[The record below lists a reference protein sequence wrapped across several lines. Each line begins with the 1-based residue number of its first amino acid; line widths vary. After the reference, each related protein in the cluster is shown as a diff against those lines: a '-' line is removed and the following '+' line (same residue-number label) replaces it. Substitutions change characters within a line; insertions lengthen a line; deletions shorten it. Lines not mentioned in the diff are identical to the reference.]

1 MYGYY
6 REKLHVHHFL
16 ELKGLELRDIPQDIN
31 NNFSSLVQKAKITTL
46 SKNYITSYSV
56 YNKTLIITS
65 AHKYKKQKSQL

>member
-6 REKLHVHHFL
+6 WEKLHVNHFL

-46 SKNYITSYSV
+46 DKNW
-56 YNKTLIITS
+56 
-65 AHKYKKQKSQL
+65 KKILQCL